1 MHMKT
6 TRSAAKAILGALLDQ
21 LQQSSLTEQLYKSLN
36 LITKY
41 KLEGMGKAL
50 STIENGTSIYYYSGI
65 LCKMFL
71 SHFGVLIPNPVYE
84 YFILSLS
91 IENPSIPLHP

>member
-1 MHMKT
+1 
-6 TRSAAKAILGALLDQ
+6 
-21 LQQSSLTEQLYKSLN
+21 
-36 LITKY
+36 
-41 KLEGMGKAL
+41 MGKAL